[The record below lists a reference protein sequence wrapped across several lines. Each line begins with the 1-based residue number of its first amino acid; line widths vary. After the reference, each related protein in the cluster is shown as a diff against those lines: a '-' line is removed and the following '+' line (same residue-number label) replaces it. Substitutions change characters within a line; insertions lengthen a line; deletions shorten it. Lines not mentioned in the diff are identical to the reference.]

1 MKARRVAL
9 LLALGLL
16 AACTSGAESPGRPD
30 RARPAAGCGPIAFD
44 DVRGRE
50 PAYVKNQ
57 RLGRF
62 RNDHAMC
69 AGVWVGTRQ
78 GLVPQGLVV
87 DGRTAWVSGYDG
99 EARPGHKY
107 CRLVRVDLHTGRS
120 THRAAPVSGQVGD
133 RDPVTCRHAGGLAMD
148 EHGLWLVETARVWL
162 LDPTSLDVRRGWALG
177 PPLRGSFAVTD
188 DDGHL
193 GIGSWHPRRR
203 GSVHWFS
210 TDLLVAGSMLDLTTV
225 MAARS
230 EPAPSMTQGAVH
242 AELDGRAEKTWFAR
256 SVTRCGVLV
265 DPAGGRRLAFVP
277 GAEGMALADDG
288 ALWVASESG
297 SRHYQR
303 LGGRPLVPTLVRL
316 DLEDLDDWRRPGCRP

>member
-1 MKARRVAL
+1 MTARRVAHVAL
-9 LLALGLL
+9 LLALALV
-16 AACTSGAESPGRPD
+16 AACTSGAEVPRPD
-30 RARPAAGCGPIAFD
+30 RARPAADCWPVSFD
-44 DVRGRE
+44 DVRGRA
-50 PAYVKNQ
+50 PAYVDEQ

-62 RNDHAMC
+62 RNDRAMC
-69 AGVWVGTRQ
+69 GGVWVGTRR

-107 CRLVRVDLHTGRS
+107 CLLVRVDLRTGRA
-120 THRAAPVSGQVGD
+120 THRDPVSGQVGN
-133 RDPVTCRHAGGLAMD
+133 RDPVTCRHAGGLAAD
-148 EHGLWLVETARVWL
+148 DHGLWLVETGRVWL
-162 LDPTSLDVRRGWALG
+162 LDPGTLDVRRGWALA

-210 TDLLVAGSMLDLTTV
+210 TDLLVAGSVLDLTTGL
-225 MAARS
+225 AARS
-230 EPAPSMTQGAVH
+230 ERAPSMTQGAVH
-242 AELDGRAEKTWFAR
+242 ADLDGRAARTWFAR

-265 DPAGGRRLAFVP
+265 DPAGHRLAFVP
-277 GAEGMALADDG
+277 GAEGMALAEDG

-316 DLEDLDDWRRPGCRP
+316 DLDDLDDWRRPGCRP